1 MDTAPISNF
10 VVHYDYPSVI
20 SESYYQKLVA
30 ELEYTRSKQKV
41 WVLLYRIFH
50 WSFFRQLAK
59 KAQRR
64 LTKIHQLL
72 TIPSPPLPVASKNYM
87 LLINYLAI
95 DAVNSLEEQEDV
107 NSLEEQ
113 EELSL

>member
-1 MDTAPISNF
+1 MNTAPISNF
-10 VVHYDYPSVI
+10 IINHNGPNFL

-41 WVLLYRIFH
+41 WILLYRIFH
-50 WSFFRQLAK
+50 LGFFKQLAK

-72 TIPSPPLPVASKNYM
+72 TKQSQPLPIIRKSYRP
-87 LLINYLAI
+87 LINYLAL
-95 DAVNSLEEQEDV
+95 DAVNSLEEQE
-107 NSLEEQ
+107 
-113 EELSL
+113 

>member
-10 VVHYDYPSVI
+10 AVHYDYPSII

-41 WVLLYRIFH
+41 WILLYRIFH

-72 TIPSPPLPVASKNYM
+72 TIPPQLPVVYKNYM
-87 LLINYLAI
+87 TLINYLAI
-95 DAVNSLEEQEDV
+95 DAVNLLEDQEYV

-113 EELSL
+113 E